1 MPTAARARTLPIPTP
16 RQQSVAVLP
25 SSPDPFLPLQ
35 EALKGRYRLKR
46 QLGRGGMGIV
56 YLAHELALDRLVALK
71 LLLLRHAALPEHR
84 ERFLREARTAARL
97 SHPNILPIHA
107 VDQVGEF
114 VFFTMAYLDGSVAV
128 SM

>member
-1 MPTAARARTLPIPTP
+1 M
-16 RQQSVAVLP
+16 LP